1 MTMDA
6 DRYMKEA
13 RFIAREA
20 GEMLKSNIDSSTEVH
35 FKGVVDLVTDF
46 DNQAQRMIFDHLSGC
61 FPDHDFL
68 GEEGLMQD
76 KGREFRWI
84 VDPLDGTT
92 NYAHGFPIFCVSI
105 ALERSG
111 EVVLGVV
118 YDPMR
123 EEMFSA
129 VKGGGAWLGGK
140 EIRVSAG
147 DDLDKSL
154 VATGFPY
161 DIRESK
167 VNNIDHFNH
176 FLVRVQ
182 AIRRCGS
189 AAMDLCYVAS
199 GRFDGFWEL
208 KLHPWDVAA
217 GVLIVQEAGGR
228 ITDFNNQEFSI
239 FGSEIL
245 ATNGLIHDQMVEV
258 LHLGKASSG

>member
-1 MTMDA
+1 MDTEK
-6 DRYMKEA
+6 YLEEA
-13 RFIAREA
+13 RFIARKT
-20 GEMLKSNIDSSTEVH
+20 GKMLKENIDTAAEVQ

-46 DNQAQRMIFDHLSGC
+46 DNRAQKMIFAHLSDC

-68 GEEGLMQD
+68 GEEDLKQER
-76 KGREFRWI
+76 GREFRWI
-84 VDPLDGTT
+84 IDPLDGTT
-92 NYAHGFPIFCVSI
+92 NYAHGFPIFCVSV
-105 ALERSG
+105 ALEWEG
-111 EVVLGVV
+111 NILLGVV

-123 EEMFSA
+123 DELFSA
-129 VKGGGAWLGGK
+129 VKGEGARLDK
-140 EIRVSAG
+140 KKIRVSAT
-147 DDLDKSL
+147 DDLNKSL

-161 DIRESK
+161 DIRESE

-182 AIRRCGS
+182 AVRRCGS
-189 AAMDLCYVAS
+189 AAMDLCYLAC

-217 GVLIVQEAGGR
+217 GALIVQEAGGR
-228 ITDFNNQEFSI
+228 VTDFQSREFSV

-258 LHLGKASSG
+258 LNLGVEER

>member
-1 MTMDA
+1 MDT
-6 DRYMKEA
+6 DHYLKEA
-13 RFIAREA
+13 CFIARKA
-20 GEMLKSNIDSSTEVH
+20 GEMLKENIDSSAEIH
-35 FKGVVDLVTDF
+35 FKGVVDLVTDY
-46 DNQAQRMIFDHLSGC
+46 DNQAQRIIFDHLSAC
-61 FPDHDFL
+61 FPEHDFM
-68 GEEGLMQD
+68 GEEGLSRD

-84 VDPLDGTT
+84 IDPLDGTT
-92 NYAHGFPIFCVSI
+92 NYAHGFPVFCVSI
-105 ALERSG
+105 ALEREG
-111 EVVLGVV
+111 EVILGIIH
-118 YDPMR
+118 DPMR

-129 VKGGGAWLGGK
+129 VKGKGALLEGK
-140 EIRVSAG
+140 EIRVSAV

-161 DIRESK
+161 DIRESE

-189 AAMDLCYVAS
+189 AAMDLCYVAC

-217 GVLIVQEAGGR
+217 GALIVQEAGGR
-228 ITDFNNQEFSI
+228 ITDFRKQEFSI

-258 LHLGKASSG
+258 LRLGKTSSG

>member
-1 MTMDA
+1 
-6 DRYMKEA
+6 
-13 RFIAREA
+13 
-20 GEMLKSNIDSSTEVH
+20 
-35 FKGVVDLVTDF
+35 
-46 DNQAQRMIFDHLSGC
+46 MIFEYLSDR

-68 GEEGLMQD
+68 GEEDLKQERGS
-76 KGREFRWI
+76 EFRWI
-84 VDPLDGTT
+84 IDPLDGTT

-105 ALERSG
+105 ALEREG
-111 EVVLGVV
+111 DVLMGVV

-123 EEMFSA
+123 DEMFSA
-129 VKGGGAWLGGK
+129 VKDEGARLDGK
-140 EIRVSAG
+140 ALHVSRV
-147 DDLDKSL
+147 DDLNKSL

-161 DIRESK
+161 DIRESE

-189 AAMDLCYVAS
+189 AAMDLCYIAC

-217 GVLIVQEAGGR
+217 GALVVQEAGGR
-228 ITDFNNQEFSI
+228 ITDFQNREFSV

-258 LHLGKASSG
+258 LSLGSRER